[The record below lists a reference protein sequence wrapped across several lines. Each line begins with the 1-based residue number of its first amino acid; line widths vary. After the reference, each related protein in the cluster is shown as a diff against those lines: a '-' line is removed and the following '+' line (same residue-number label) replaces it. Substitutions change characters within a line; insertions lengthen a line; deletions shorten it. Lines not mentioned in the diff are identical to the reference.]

1 MRWLSSYSTHP
12 SVLGPVRRRANA
24 VYAIDFGGIAPLLQ
38 AHTLCHTMSVFSQ
51 DTQRDPHAQPEL
63 QQRLAIATVSNEK
76 SDREVEAS

>member
-1 MRWLSSYSTHP
+1 MRY
-12 SVLGPVRRRANA
+12 N
-24 VYAIDFGGIAPLLQ
+24 AIDFGGIAPLLQ
-38 AHTLCHTMSVFSQ
+38 AHTLRHTMLVFSQ